1 MITSFTMNLSL
12 GRLIKNDVL
21 YTIKSYCLKKDIQFS
36 YVEGSGFFSKD
47 FCFKFT
53 GEKNILI
60 EFEKDLRSYINRINE
75 DEY

>member
-1 MITSFTMNLSL
+1 MTTSFTMNLSL

-21 YTIKSYCLKKDIQFS
+21 FAIKSHCLKKDIQFS
-36 YVEGSGFFSKD
+36 YVEGGGVISVD

-53 GEKNILI
+53 GEKDILI
-60 EFEKDLRSYINRINE
+60 QLEKDLRRYINRINE